1 MTFLIIIL
9 ITIALWLIFAPY
21 IRPWLQRR
29 AQQKMADFLRRQMG
43 MPTEKEQRRAE
54 KEAERREEHERRHG
68 VWSRPPRKA
77 NTDMRTGRKPIIP
90 AEYAEDVEFVE
101 IREFRQRSILE
112 EDEAS
117 RKHRRHTVITES
129 QVSDVEYTEIRN

>member
-43 MPTEKEQRRAE
+43 MPT
-54 KEAERREEHERRHG
+54 
-68 VWSRPPRKA
+68 SRKA

>member
-9 ITIALWLIFAPY
+9 ITIAFWLIFAPY

-29 AQQKMADFLRRQMG
+29 AQQKMEDFLRRQMG
-43 MPTEKEQRRAE
+43 MPTEKEQRRAA

-68 VWSRPPRKA
+68 VWSRPSRKSDS
-77 NTDMRTGRKPIIP
+77 DMRPRREPIIP

-101 IREFRQRSILE
+101 IREFKQRSILE
-112 EDEAS
+112 DDDES
-117 RKHRRHTVITES
+117 RTHRRHTVITER